1 MKKGFVCPSDEW
13 LQHIYQE
20 GTPESHKM
28 FTEQSYHD
36 SFWRTAEHGIVLC
49 DTEGNI
55 IACNPY
61 FLDLVESQLDD
72 VLDKSIYNL
81 ISERFLKQDYT
92 NIKAIINSR
101 IYSYSNDN
109 ELINH
114 DGNELIPVRIVA
126 TRVPSSLH
134 YPFKHLIIHF
144 YEMKKTGAFEIT
156 TLHNRVDEMTWKKLV
171 MQPWFIKCSFAIIA
185 LIVVLISISGQ
196 LFPILQKLLEKF

>member
-1 MKKGFVCPSDEW
+1 MKTGFVCPSDEW

-28 FTEQSYHD
+28 FTEQSYYD
-36 SFWRTAEHGIVLC
+36 SFWRTAEHGVVLC
-49 DTEGNI
+49 DEEGTI
-55 IACNPY
+55 ISCNPY
-61 FLDLVESQLDD
+61 FLDMVDSQLDD
-72 VLDKSIYNL
+72 AKGKSIYNL

-92 NIKAIINSR
+92 NIKAIINSS

-109 ELINH
+109 ELKNKS
-114 DGNELIPVRIVA
+114 GNDLIPVRIVA

-144 YEMKKTGAFEIT
+144 YEMKKNETFEFNPSKT
-156 TLHNRVDEMTWKKLV
+156 EEMTWKKIV

-196 LFPILQKLLEKF
+196 LFPILQKILEKF